1 MSLLSCELA
10 NAAFDRCSSSPS
22 IRRSQC
28 VEANQRFVKGSRV
41 FALLALYYLHVTVFV
56 RVCVRASMHT
66 SPAVPDSK
74 GACRCE
80 PNPAHKCLHMS
91 VVPQQR
97 GSATSAMLGETF
109 AARTWGE
116 KKRKRER
123 NLCSSAKRAIV
134 HLRAPFFEMENNKS
148 VRARACAPQPTLAFN
163 IVI

>member
-1 MSLLSCELA
+1 
-10 NAAFDRCSSSPS
+10 
-22 IRRSQC
+22 
-28 VEANQRFVKGSRV
+28 
-41 FALLALYYLHVTVFV
+41 
-56 RVCVRASMHT
+56 
-66 SPAVPDSK
+66 
-74 GACRCE
+74 
-80 PNPAHKCLHMS
+80 MS

-109 AARTWGE
+109 AGRTWG

-134 HLRAPFFEMENNKS
+134 HLRAPFFEMENNES